1 MLLIVNN
8 IQNNMKID
16 AITRTHGR
24 WCAWLKDGRTM
35 VSDGLME
42 LLLGEP
48 VNEGMNVVRSEIVAG
63 R

>member
-1 MLLIVNN
+1 
-8 IQNNMKID
+8 MKID